1 MKLETL
7 TEVNA
12 ERAARRPVIVVTDTA
27 NGEQRLV
34 KAKDIAADPLRAE
47 LAKQLRMGKSGTIEA
62 GGKKL
67 FLNVYA
73 PTAKLVIIGAVH
85 ISQALAPLARS
96 LDYDVTVVDP
106 RTAFASPERFP
117 DVPLIA
123 EWPDVAL
130 PPLNV
135 DHYTAFVAVTHDPK
149 IDDPALLH
157 AFERDC
163 FYIGALGSRKTHA
176 KRGERLKAQGAT
188 DADIARIHAP
198 IGLNIGAVSPSEIAV
213 VDHGRDHRAAAVAE
227 RERGMKFGPA
237 SPADAIG
244 GVTVHTLRQ
253 GSLVLKKG
261 TTIGPAE
268 VEALTQAGVKEV
280 VVVRLEDGDV
290 SEDVAAASIA
300 QAVAGEGVNV
310 ERAFTGRANL
320 FAAKA
325 GVLVVD
331 RAAVDRING
340 VDEAITFATLAAYK
354 PVVEG
359 EMIATV
365 KLIPFGVEAK
375 LRDAAVAAASGGAL
389 RIAPY
394 TIKRVGI
401 VSTLLPGLA
410 PKVIEKTL
418 RVTAER
424 LAPAGAAI
432 IAERRVPHDE
442 AALAAAIKE
451 LLGLGAEL
459 VIVFGASAI
468 ADRRDVI
475 PAAITEI
482 GGAIEHFGMPVDPG
496 NLLLI
501 GNAGGV
507 PVLGA
512 PGCARSPVENGFDW
526 VLMRLLAGLKVTRA
540 ELTGMGVGGLA
551 DGDRDAAAAAHQ
563 PSATDGNRN
572 VAAVILAA
580 GRSTRMGGPNKLLA
594 ELGGKP
600 LVRIVTEQAL
610 ASKAHR
616 RDRGDRPSG
625 RRGREGA
632 GGASRSNSCTIRISP
647 TAWPVRSRPASRRC
661 RPRPMARWCVLA
673 ICR

>member
-1 MKLETL
+1 
-7 TEVNA
+7 
-12 ERAARRPVIVVTDTA
+12 
-27 NGEQRLV
+27 
-34 KAKDIAADPLRAE
+34 
-47 LAKQLRMGKSGTIEA
+47 
-62 GGKKL
+62 
-67 FLNVYA
+67 
-73 PTAKLVIIGAVH
+73 
-85 ISQALAPLARS
+85 
-96 LDYDVTVVDP
+96 
-106 RTAFASPERFP
+106 
-117 DVPLIA
+117 
-123 EWPDVAL
+123 
-130 PPLNV
+130 
-135 DHYTAFVAVTHDPK
+135 
-149 IDDPALLH
+149 
-157 AFERDC
+157 
-163 FYIGALGSRKTHA
+163 
-176 KRGERLKAQGAT
+176 
-188 DADIARIHAP
+188 
-198 IGLNIGAVSPSEIAV
+198 
-213 VDHGRDHRAAAVAE
+213 
-227 RERGMKFGPA
+227 MKFGPA
-237 SPADAIG
+237 APADAIG

-253 GSLVLKKG
+253 GPLVLKKG
-261 TTIGPAE
+261 TTIGAAE
-268 VEALTQAGVKEV
+268 VEALTSAGVKEV

-320 FAAKA
+320 FAARA

-340 VDEAITFATLAAYK
+340 VDEAITFATLAAFK

-375 LRDAAVAAASGGAL
+375 LRDAAVAAATGTVM

-432 IAERRVPHDE
+432 IAERRVAHDE

-475 PAAITEI
+475 PAAIEHV

-501 GNAGGV
+501 GKAGGV

-540 ELTGMGVGGLA
+540 DLTGMGVGGLLMEIVTRPQPRVPERPA
-551 DGDRDAAAAAHQ
+551 DK
-563 PSATDGNRN
+563 RN
-572 VAAVILAA
+572 IAAVILAA

-594 ELGGKP
+594 EIGGKP
-600 LVRIVTEQAL
+600 LVRIVAEQVL
-610 ASKAHR
+610 ASRASHVTVVTGHQAAEVEKALRGLKVDFVYNPDFVDGLASSVKAGIAAVPAKADGAIVCLGDMPLIDAHLIDR
-616 RDRGDRPSG
+616 LIAAFAPDRGGLITLPVSDG
-625 RRGREGA
+625 RRG
-632 GGASRSNSCTIRISP
+632 N
-647 TAWPVRSRPASRRC
+647 PVLWSRRFFKEL
-661 RPRPMARWCVLA
+661 MTLDGDIGARHLIAKHSEAVAEVPVEGHGAFLDIDTPQALEAARLA
-673 ICR
+673 PS